1 MIFFFPKGGVVW
13 YKPFPQPNLGMKT
26 KTSSNSKRSRSPRK
40 SKAADAKAWREKE
53 KVTPKAVEARTG
65 SVGVVEDRR
74 RGDDGALIVGD
85 GEAEAER
92 EALQAFL
99 GREESAED
107 FRWVDPAQFNHGVL
121 LFIQQV
127 MDVLHLRPCQ
137 VEALTGLPHQHL
149 RKLRPFSDPQQDM
162 HISLWTLIRFCN
174 GLHIRLRSAVT
185 WILKRLPLS
194 LWLLEPLEA

>member
-1 MIFFFPKGGVVW
+1 MIFSFSKGGAVC
-13 YKPFPQPNLGMKT
+13 YKVFTQPHFGMKT
-26 KTSSNSKRSRSPRK
+26 KTSSNSKRSRSPRR
-40 SKAADAKAWREKE
+40 SKAADAKALREDKE
-53 KVTPKAVEARTG
+53 VVQKPGEAGKG
-65 SVGVVEDRR
+65 SVGVVEDLR

-127 MDVLHLRPCQ
+127 MAVLHLRPCQ
-137 VEALTGLPHQHL
+137 VMTLTGLPHQHL

-185 WILKRLPLS
+185 WILHRLPLS
-194 LWLLEPLEA
+194 VWLLEPLEA